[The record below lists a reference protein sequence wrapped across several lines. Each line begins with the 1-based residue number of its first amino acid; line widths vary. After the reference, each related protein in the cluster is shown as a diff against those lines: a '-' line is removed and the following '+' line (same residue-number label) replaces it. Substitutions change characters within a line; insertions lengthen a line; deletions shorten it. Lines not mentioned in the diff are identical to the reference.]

1 MLMQLEITRWNYK
14 RQPERVTHIGP
25 RTLLITKTMKKIY
38 TAIFLLA
45 PVAAVAQEAII
56 ERQLVASV
64 GINNVIGNT
73 IVQSTLGEAV
83 ILTVQGARALL
94 SQGFQQPEVTSLDLP
109 PTDPRIVDFIVY
121 PNPASSEAW
130 LEFDLLDDARVN
142 VLLINNAGQ
151 VMNNEAVDMLAGK
164 ITRLLPVSGYAA
176 GMYYVVLKVKYKT
189 YTQKLVIQ

>member
-1 MLMQLEITRWNYK
+1 
-14 RQPERVTHIGP
+14 
-25 RTLLITKTMKKIY
+25 MKKIY

-45 PVAAVAQEAII
+45 PVAAVAQEAIS

-142 VLLINNAGQ
+142 VLLIN
-151 VMNNEAVDMLAGK
+151 K
-164 ITRLLPVSGYAA
+164 IGRESCRKRVCT
-176 GMYYVVLKVKYKT
+176 YV
-189 YTQKLVIQ
+189 

>member
-1 MLMQLEITRWNYK
+1 
-14 RQPERVTHIGP
+14 
-25 RTLLITKTMKKIY
+25 MKKIY

-109 PTDPRIVDFIVY
+109 PTDPRLVDFKIGR
-121 PNPASSEAW
+121 ASCRE
-130 LEFDLLDDARVN
+130 RVC
-142 VLLINNAGQ
+142 Q
-151 VMNNEAVDMLAGK
+151 
-164 ITRLLPVSGYAA
+164 
-176 GMYYVVLKVKYKT
+176 YV
-189 YTQKLVIQ
+189 